1 MDNQFKRELEEI
13 YQRYGFELAKVY
25 EPEDAIVFTLKTGYF
40 DNADIV
46 PLSGNANTKKP
57 FEDFSASGYAC
68 TVRSF
73 LSPEQTEN
81 ELFRGFFSVASILDR
96 LEKDYNQFTNNIVKP
111 LAEDARYE
119 YINAPYSVNG
129 KSGVKSP
136 AGEVVARLNSPR
148 PILFLIEAAAGF
160 GKTCTA
166 YEIVHKLIQEKSHL
180 PLFSELSRNRKAPIF
195 RYVLLDEID
204 RKFPTLSSRLVQ
216 SEIVNGRV
224 VTILDGFDELL
235 RKTDEADD
243 FENQE
248 PMLETI
254 GQFLTGKAKIVLTTR
269 RTVLFE
275 GDAFHT
281 WAADHSDEFELVRIR
296 IGEPSLVDWLPED
309 RLKAIQATSLDIR
322 NSLASPVLLSYL
334 RCIPHDKFQAVIE
347 SPQDLVERYFSFLL
361 ERERVRQDLQM
372 DVDTQK
378 CILTTIAGDMISS
391 GYTSEQRD
399 YVVDLIL
406 RNCIQEI
413 EEALARYPSSERP
426 DKEFLA
432 NKIASH
438 ALLDRSNKEEN
449 KIGFINEFVL
459 GYFVAANIFKDEEWL
474 NDDIR
479 FLEPAVT
486 SYRPRTPPERQQL
499 LDRIRQSLDFTP
511 ISYKA
516 DFTARLIGAVD
527 FPLQSEEAEGL
538 EFDSVKFGQREIEN
552 FQFNDCTFRNCEF
565 VLDNASCVT
574 FLNCKFYGGNVAI
587 GIPVG
592 PIYVLGEIG
601 DCDFLKTALATANSV
616 FSENPP
622 SQSNLLERHV
632 LEKFWPVGREK
643 LMHKHRPIS
652 GICNG
657 HGGFRPD
664 EIFESIHELKKKGIL
679 LQPNSASF
687 VELNFDRLLEIR
699 QILGRMQ

>member
-13 YQRYGFELAKVY
+13 YRRYGFELAKVY
-25 EPEDAIVFTLKTGYF
+25 ESEDVIVFTLKTGYF

-46 PLSGNANTKKP
+46 PLSRSANTRKP
-57 FEDFSASGYAC
+57 FDDFSAGGYAC

-73 LSPEQTEN
+73 LSPKQTED
-81 ELFRGFFSVASILDR
+81 ELFKGFFSVASILDR
-96 LEKDYNQFTNNIVKP
+96 LEKDYKQFTDNIVRP

-129 KSGVKSP
+129 KDGIKSP
-136 AGEVVARLNSPR
+136 AVEVVARLSARR

-166 YEIVHKLIQEKSHL
+166 YEIVHKLIQEKNHL

-216 SEIVNGRV
+216 SEMVNGRV

-235 RKTDEADD
+235 RKTDEGDD
-243 FENQE
+243 FKNQE

-254 GQFLTGKAKIVLTTR
+254 GQFLTGNAKIILTTR

-281 WAADHSDEFELVRIR
+281 WAADHSEEFELVRIR

-309 RLKAIQATSLDIR
+309 RLKAIQATSLDIK
-322 NSLASPVLLSYL
+322 NSLANPVLLSYL
-334 RCIPHDKFQAVIE
+334 RCIPQDKFQAVIE
-347 SPQDLVERYFSFLL
+347 SPQGLVERYFNFLL

-372 DVDTQK
+372 NVDTQK
-378 CILTTIAGDMISS
+378 AILTIIAGDMISS

-399 YVVDLIL
+399 YIVELIL
-406 RNCIQEI
+406 KNCVQEI
-413 EEALARYPSSERP
+413 DEALALYPSSERP
-426 DKEFLA
+426 NKEFIA

-438 ALLDRSNKEEN
+438 ALLDRSSKEEN

-459 GYFVAANIFKDEEWL
+459 GYFVATNILKDEEWL
-474 NDDIR
+474 NDDVR

-486 SYRPRTPPERQQL
+486 SYRPRTRIERLLL

-511 ISYKA
+511 ISYKT

-538 EFDSVKFGQREIEN
+538 EFDSVKFGLEIIEN
-552 FQFNDCTFRNCEF
+552 FQFNDCIFRSCEF
-565 VLDNASCVT
+565 ALENISSVT
-574 FLNCKFYGGNVAI
+574 FLNCKFYGENVAT
-587 GIPVG
+587 GMPAG

-601 DCDFLKTALATANSV
+601 DSEFLRIALATVASSV
-616 FSENPP
+616 PVDLP
-622 SQSNLLERHV
+622 TQAALLERHV

-643 LMHKHRPIS
+643 FTHKHRPIS

-657 HGGFRPD
+657 YGGFRPD
-664 EIFESIHELKKKGIL
+664 EIFEAIHQLKKRGVL

-687 VELNFDRLLEIR
+687 VELNFDRLPEIR
-699 QILGRMQ
+699 QILGRTQ

>member
-1 MDNQFKRELEEI
+1 MDNKLKRELEEI

-25 EPEDAIVFTLKTGYF
+25 ETEDVIVFTLKTGYF

-46 PLSGNANTKKP
+46 PLSRSANTRKP
-57 FEDFSASGYAC
+57 FDDFSASGYAC
-68 TVRSF
+68 TMRIF
-73 LSPEQTEN
+73 LSPKQTEE
-81 ELFRGFFSVASILDR
+81 ELFKGFFSVASILGR
-96 LEKDYNQFTNNIVKP
+96 LEKDYKQFTDNIVRP
-111 LAEDARYE
+111 LAEDAHYE

-129 KSGVKSP
+129 KDGIKSP
-136 AGEVVARLNSPR
+136 ADEVVARLSAPR

-166 YEIVHKLIQEKSHL
+166 YEIVHKLIQEKSYL

-216 SEIVNGRV
+216 SEMVNGRV

-235 RKTDEADD
+235 RKSDEVDD

-254 GQFLTGKAKIVLTTR
+254 GQFLTGNAKIILTTR

-281 WAADHSDEFELVRIR
+281 WVADHSDEFELVRIR
-296 IGEPSLVDWLPED
+296 IGEPSLIDWLPEE
-309 RLKAIQATSLDIR
+309 RLKAIQATSLDIKH
-322 NSLASPVLLSYL
+322 SLANPVLLSYL
-334 RCIPHDKFQAVIE
+334 RCIPQDKFQAVIE
-347 SPQDLVERYFSFLL
+347 SPQGLVEKYLNFLL

-378 CILTTIAGDMISS
+378 SILAIIAGDMISS

-399 YVVDLIL
+399 YIVELIL
-406 RNCIQEI
+406 KNCIQEI
-413 EEALARYPSSERP
+413 EEALALYPASERP
-426 DKEFLA
+426 DKEFIA

-438 ALLDRSNKEEN
+438 ALLDRSSKEEN

-459 GYFVAANIFKDEEWL
+459 GYFVATNILKDEKWL
-474 NDDIR
+474 NDDVR
-479 FLEPAVT
+479 FLEPAVAA
-486 SYRPRTPPERQQL
+486 YRPRTPVERQEL

-511 ISYKA
+511 ISYKT
-516 DFTARLIGAVD
+516 DFTARLIGTVD
-527 FPLQSEEAEGL
+527 FPLQSEEVDGL
-538 EFDSVKFGQREIEN
+538 EFNSVKFGLKIIEN
-552 FQFNDCTFRNCEF
+552 FQFNDCVFRDCAFALENI
-565 VLDNASCVT
+565 SGVT
-574 FLNCKFYGGNVAI
+574 FLNCRFYGENVTT
-587 GIPVG
+587 GTPTG
-592 PIYVLGEIG
+592 LIYILGEIG
-601 DCDFLKTALATANSV
+601 DSNFLRKALATV
-616 FSENPP
+616 D
-622 SQSNLLERHV
+622 SNLSAYLPTQAALLEKHV

-643 LMHKHRPIS
+643 IAHKHRPIA
-652 GICNG
+652 GISNG
-657 HGGFRPD
+657 YGDFRPD
-664 EIFESIHELKKKGIL
+664 EIFEAIHQLKKKGVL

-687 VELNFDRLLEIR
+687 VELNFDRLPEIR
-699 QILGRMQ
+699 EILGRT